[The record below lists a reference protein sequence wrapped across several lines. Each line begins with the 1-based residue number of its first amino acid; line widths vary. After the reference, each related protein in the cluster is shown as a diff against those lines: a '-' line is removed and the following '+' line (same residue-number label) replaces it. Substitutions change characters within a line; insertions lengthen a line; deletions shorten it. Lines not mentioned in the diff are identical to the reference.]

1 MPATLNSFPPGMWVF
16 FQTAGLLMVQGVRMP
31 ANQSGSTR
39 SRKNPQYRKRSP
51 TRTGITRFMLMRCPG
66 PRRMTWHWIA
76 SMKSTN
82 ARMKPSYQSRKA
94 A

>member
-1 MPATLNSFPPGMWVF
+1 MT
-16 FQTAGLLMVQGVRMP
+16 GLLRARGVRMP
-31 ANQSGSTR
+31 ANQSGSTFL
-39 SRKNPQYRKRSP
+39 RKNPQYWKRSP
-51 TRTGITRFMLMRCPG
+51 TRTGITRFMLMLY
-66 PRRMTWHWIA
+66 PRLQRMIWHWIA